1 MQKRIIIV
9 QKKGLNKIDN
19 LYNPLFKLLFKNS
32 HLLVISYKII
42 IFYFL
47 SVDLIISMIFK
58 YGTRKFVI
66 MN

>member
-1 MQKRIIIV
+1 MQKRTIIV
-9 QKKGLNKIDN
+9 QQKGLNKIYN
-19 LYNPLFKLLFKNS
+19 LYNPLFKLLFMSS

-47 SVDLIISMIFK
+47 SADLIINIIFK